1 MIPWVVPS
9 AKDHPCKSGVKQPQV
24 PSGTPGLTAIRQHL
38 ARYRGGQFLP
48 PWPGDV
54 LLRGSAFPSQP
65 QGLVNALWCSV
76 SPFFRTREC
85 DLI

>member
-1 MIPWVVPS
+1 MIPWAVPS
-9 AKDHPCKSGVKQPQV
+9 AKDRPCKSGVKQPQV

-54 LLRGSAFPSQP
+54 LLKASAILSQP
-65 QGLVNALWCSV
+65 QVLVNVLWCSV
-76 SPFFRTREC
+76 SPFFRTCEC